1 MPGFSRRRYVRS
13 DRRRRLGCDGRRPVR
28 FEEPPCPARED
39 DEQGCDPSGERR
51 QRGVPFWRDG
61 SCRSGGL
68 RLGGD
73 ADLQRINPDRIG
85 DVLELSLAEVGDRQ
99 IKPSLDLS
107 IGVLR
112 KTDRPRRGNAFKPG
126 GDVDAVAHQIA
137 VAFLNHVAQ
146 MNSDPELDASL
157 GRQTGVALGH
167 AVLHFD
173 RAAHGVD
180 HAAKLDEAAV
190 PGTLDD
196 ASVMGVNGG
205 IDQIAAQPP
214 QPRQCAILIRPREPT
229 VADDIRD
236 QNRRDLA
243 SRNHG
248 GVLRRRA
255 D

>member
-1 MPGFSRRRYVRS
+1 M
-13 DRRRRLGCDGRRPVR
+13 
-28 FEEPPCPARED
+28 
-39 DEQGCDPSGERR
+39 
-51 QRGVPFWRDG
+51 
-61 SCRSGGL
+61 
-68 RLGGD
+68 
-73 ADLQRINPDRIG
+73 
-85 DVLELSLAEVGDRQ
+85 AEVSDRQ
-99 IKPSLDLS
+99 IEPSLDLP

-112 KTDRPRRGNAFKPG
+112 QTDRPGRGNAFKPG

-137 VAFLNHVAQ
+137 VALLNHVAQ
-146 MNSDPELDASL
+146 MNSDPVFDAAL
-157 GRQTGVALGH
+157 RRQAGVALDE
-167 AVLHFD
+167 AILHFNG
-173 RAAHGVD
+173 AAYRVD
-180 HAAKLDEAAV
+180 HAAKLNEAAV

-214 QPRQCAILIRPREPT
+214 QPRQCAILVRPREPT

-255 D
+255 DIT